1 MKNYRKKK
9 IHEFSQ
15 NMITGL
21 NQLRNFYP
29 NDQLFDKLLA
39 ETYYEIEERE
49 LALFYCEKV
58 LIVDSEDKK
67 IVELKKKL
75 C

>member
-1 MKNYRKKK
+1 MNNYKRKK
-9 IHEFSQ
+9 IQEFSQ
-15 NMITGL
+15 NMIESL

-29 NDQLFDKLLA
+29 NEQLFDKLLA

-58 LIVDSEDKK
+58 LIVDSENKK
-67 IVELKKKL
+67 IAELKKKL
-75 C
+75 G